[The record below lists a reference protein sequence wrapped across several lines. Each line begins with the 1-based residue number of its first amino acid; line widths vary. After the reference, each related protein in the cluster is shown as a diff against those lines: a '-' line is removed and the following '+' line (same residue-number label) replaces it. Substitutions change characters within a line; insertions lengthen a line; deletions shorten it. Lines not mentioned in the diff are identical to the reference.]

1 MTDMNNTDESW
12 DTYETGL
19 WLANDHDLYVQVQNI
34 LAANEDD
41 EQAAEQISKL
51 QIPNSEVDVD
61 KVDWLQIVRDER
73 E

>member
-1 MTDMNNTDESW
+1 MNNTDESW